1 MAHDFVSDLENN
13 KSCSGCL
20 VFLHDT
26 PITWII
32 CKENMCD
39 NESTTKVKH
48 VVASLA

>member
-13 KSCSGCL
+13 KSHSGCL

-32 CKENMCD
+32 CKETCVIVNPQL
-39 NESTTKVKH
+39 K
-48 VVASLA
+48 